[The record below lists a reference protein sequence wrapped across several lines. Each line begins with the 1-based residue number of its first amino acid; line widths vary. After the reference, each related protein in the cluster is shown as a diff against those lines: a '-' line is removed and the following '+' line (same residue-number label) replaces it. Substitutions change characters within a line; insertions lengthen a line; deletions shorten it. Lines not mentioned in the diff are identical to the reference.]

1 MLMPCSD
8 WPGMSHMPI
17 SGPAAVVGST
27 QARWAENGG
36 GWIPKGDSGEGEQE
50 LGWLE
55 HSLV

>member
-1 MLMPCSD
+1 MPCSD
-8 WPGMSHMPI
+8 GPGMSHMPI